1 MGILKFFK
9 KQMTSEELEEKRKK
23 EQEWADKC
31 VKAGERFGNR
41 IDLNGKIITL
51 NDFANTYPKTFFSIF
66 MAVIVFGFV
75 TNLFFSGMGNIFH
88 DTAKDLKIATL
99 EKDTGMIRLGQD
111 IDRLYKEYINL
122 GETLDKKLS
131 QVVLSHNDSLEVLNI
146 CQRMGEIERLLNAGM
161 GGGTPSNSQNREDI
175 SYLEQELDRMEA
187 KENKTAEDTVYIR
200 SLLDKINTKI
210 KEQK

>member
-1 MGILKFFK
+1 
-9 KQMTSEELEEKRKK
+9 
-23 EQEWADKC
+23 
-31 VKAGERFGNR
+31 
-41 IDLNGKIITL
+41 
-51 NDFANTYPKTFFSIF
+51 
-66 MAVIVFGFV
+66 
-75 TNLFFSGMGNIFH
+75 
-88 DTAKDLKIATL
+88 
-99 EKDTGMIRLGQD
+99 MIRLGQD